1 MARGSLD
8 ARCALALQASLAH
21 DAGGSAPG
29 CPSLVVKTGLS
40 ASFGVGLRP
49 GAGGRGV
56 LPAGRLVL
64 AFLGVLF
71 CLISSA
77 GGEEPLLPVASVLE
91 AAKGD
96 LRVAALPPV
105 EFNLEQ
111 DTFANEPIS
120 DLDPLAATPS
130 REKRKPYGSN
140 APVSMGAFWAPATP
154 VVGQGATLSMNAEFA
169 RVGMPL
175 VIPQEGEPLW
185 LGIAKFGRLEL
196 ATEAVLPD
204 SGERVPSQLWLVETG
219 VTHIRP
225 QDDGG
230 TLGGT
235 FLFGTASDRPYAAGR
250 DLTLMAIAFWQTPA
264 ANGRDDWS
272 FSVFYSPTSQLPYP
286 MPGVAYVWK
295 PDDTL
300 EAKIGLPGGIE
311 YRPDD
316 DWELSLTYTPLVNV
330 AAVARRHLSDT
341 ASLFATY
348 RTDTQIYFLAD
359 RLIDDDRFYVFDQR
373 AALGLER
380 RLAGGFS
387 VESTVSYLFDRTLF
401 QGTSFFSGRRDVID
415 FDPGI
420 ALAVQL
426 LWRR

>member
-1 MARGSLD
+1 MRKVWLPLFA
-8 ARCALALQASLAH
+8 ASL
-21 DAGGSAPG
+21 
-29 CPSLVVKTGLS
+29 
-40 ASFGVGLRP
+40 FG
-49 GAGGRGV
+49 
-56 LPAGRLVL
+56 
-64 AFLGVLF
+64 
-71 CLISSA
+71 ISA
-77 GGEEPLLPVASVLE
+77 GVAAPPELLPPVELPVDSVLE
-91 AAKGD
+91 AASAD
-96 LRVAALPPV
+96 LRVAALPPID
-105 EFNLEQ
+105 FNLEQ

-120 DLDPLAATPS
+120 DLDPQLSTPAQ
-130 REKRKPYGSN
+130 EKKKPYGSS
-140 APVSMGAFWAPATP
+140 APVSLGAFWAPPTP
-154 VVGQGATLSMNAEFA
+154 VVGQQATLSMNAEFA
-169 RVGMPL
+169 RVGAPL
-175 VIPQEGEPLW
+175 MVPREGEPLW

-235 FLFGTASDRPYAAGR
+235 FLFGTASDQPYAAGR
-250 DLTLMAIAFWQTPA
+250 DLTLMAVGFWQKPA

-286 MPGVAYVWK
+286 LPGVAYVWK

-311 YRPDD
+311 YRPND
-316 DWELSLTYTPLVNV
+316 DWELSLTYFPLVNV
-330 AAVARRHLSDT
+330 AAVARRRLSEQ

-359 RLIDDDRFYVFDQR
+359 RLIEEDRFFVFDQR
-373 AALGLER
+373 AAIGVER

-387 VESTVSYLFDRTLF
+387 LESTVSYLFDRTLF
-401 QGTSFFSGRRDVID
+401 QGTSFSSGRRDVVD

>member
-1 MARGSLD
+1 MLGNQRGNGSWRKVWLPLF
-8 ARCALALQASLAH
+8 AASL
-21 DAGGSAPG
+21 
-29 CPSLVVKTGLS
+29 
-40 ASFGVGLRP
+40 
-49 GAGGRGV
+49 
-56 LPAGRLVL
+56 
-64 AFLGVLF
+64 LG
-71 CLISSA
+71 ISA
-77 GGEEPLLPVASVLE
+77 GGAAPPELLPPVELPVDSVLE
-91 AAKGD
+91 AASAD
-96 LRVAALPPV
+96 LRVAALPPID
-105 EFNLEQ
+105 FNLEQ

-120 DLDPLAATPS
+120 DLDPQLSTPA
-130 REKRKPYGSN
+130 REKKKPYGSN
-140 APVSMGAFWAPATP
+140 APVSLGAFWAPPTP
-154 VVGQGATLSMNAEFA
+154 VVGQQATLSMNAEFA
-169 RVGMPL
+169 RVGAPL
-175 VIPQEGEPLW
+175 MVPREGEPLW

-235 FLFGTASDRPYAAGR
+235 FLFGTASDQPYAAGR
-250 DLTLMAIAFWQTPA
+250 DLTLMAVGFWQKPA

-286 MPGVAYVWK
+286 LPGVAYVWK

-311 YRPDD
+311 YRPND
-316 DWELSLTYTPLVNV
+316 DWELSLTYFPLVNV
-330 AAVARRHLSDT
+330 AAVARRRLSEQ
-341 ASLFATY
+341 ASFFATY

-359 RLIDDDRFYVFDQR
+359 RLIEEDRFFVFDQR
-373 AALGLER
+373 AAIGVER

-387 VESTVSYLFDRTLF
+387 LESTVSYLFDRTLF
-401 QGTSFFSGRRDVID
+401 QGTSFSSGRRDVVD

>member
-1 MARGSLD
+1 MRKVWLPLFA
-8 ARCALALQASLAH
+8 ASL
-21 DAGGSAPG
+21 
-29 CPSLVVKTGLS
+29 
-40 ASFGVGLRP
+40 FG
-49 GAGGRGV
+49 
-56 LPAGRLVL
+56 
-64 AFLGVLF
+64 
-71 CLISSA
+71 ISA
-77 GGEEPLLPVASVLE
+77 GVAAPPELLPPVELPVDSVLE
-91 AAKGD
+91 AASAD
-96 LRVAALPPV
+96 LRVAALPPID
-105 EFNLEQ
+105 FNLEQ

-120 DLDPLAATPS
+120 DLDPQLSTPA
-130 REKRKPYGSN
+130 REKKKPYGSN
-140 APVSMGAFWAPATP
+140 APVSLGVFWAPPTP
-154 VVGQGATLSMNAEFA
+154 VVGQQATLSMNAEFA
-169 RVGMPL
+169 RVGAPL
-175 VIPQEGEPLW
+175 MAPQEGEPLW

-196 ATEAVLPD
+196 DTEAVLPD

-235 FLFGTASDRPYAAGR
+235 FLFGTASDQPYAAGR
-250 DLTLMAIAFWQTPA
+250 DLTLMAVGFWQKPA

-286 MPGVAYVWK
+286 LPGVAYVWK

-311 YRPDD
+311 YRPND
-316 DWELSLTYTPLVNV
+316 DWELSLTYFPLVNV
-330 AAVARRHLSDT
+330 AAVARRRLSEQ

-359 RLIDDDRFYVFDQR
+359 RLIEEDRFFVFDQR
-373 AALGLER
+373 AAIGVER
-380 RLAGGFS
+380 QLAGGFS
-387 VESTVSYLFDRTLF
+387 LESTVSYLFDRTLF
-401 QGTSFFSGRRDVID
+401 QGTSFSSGRRDVVD

>member
-1 MARGSLD
+1 MRKVWLPLFA
-8 ARCALALQASLAH
+8 ASL
-21 DAGGSAPG
+21 
-29 CPSLVVKTGLS
+29 
-40 ASFGVGLRP
+40 FG
-49 GAGGRGV
+49 
-56 LPAGRLVL
+56 
-64 AFLGVLF
+64 
-71 CLISSA
+71 ISA
-77 GGEEPLLPVASVLE
+77 GVAAPPELLPPVELPVDSVLE
-91 AAKGD
+91 AASAD
-96 LRVAALPPV
+96 LRVAALPPID
-105 EFNLEQ
+105 FNLEQ

-120 DLDPLAATPS
+120 DLDPQLSTPAQ
-130 REKRKPYGSN
+130 EKKKPYGSS
-140 APVSMGAFWAPATP
+140 APVSLGAFWAPPTP
-154 VVGQGATLSMNAEFA
+154 VVGQQATLSMNAEFA
-169 RVGMPL
+169 RVGAPL
-175 VIPQEGEPLW
+175 MVPREGEPLW

-235 FLFGTASDRPYAAGR
+235 FLFGTASDQPYAAGR
-250 DLTLMAIAFWQTPA
+250 DLTLMAVGFWEKPA

-286 MPGVAYVWK
+286 LPGVAYVWK

-311 YRPDD
+311 YRPND
-316 DWELSLTYTPLVNV
+316 DWELSLTYFPLVNV
-330 AAVARRHLSDT
+330 AAVARRRLSEQ

-359 RLIDDDRFYVFDQR
+359 RLIEEDRFFVFDQR
-373 AALGLER
+373 AAIGVER

-387 VESTVSYLFDRTLF
+387 LESTVSYLFDRTLF
-401 QGTSFFSGRRDVID
+401 QGTSFSSGRRDVVD

>member
-1 MARGSLD
+1 VLGNQRGNGSWRKVWLPLF
-8 ARCALALQASLAH
+8 AASLLGIR
-21 DAGGSAPG
+21 AGGAAP
-29 CPSLVVKTGLS
+29 P
-40 ASFGVGLRP
+40 
-49 GAGGRGV
+49 
-56 LPAGRLVL
+56 
-64 AFLGVLF
+64 
-71 CLISSA
+71 
-77 GGEEPLLPVASVLE
+77 ELLPPVELPVDSVLE
-91 AAKGD
+91 AASAD
-96 LRVAALPPV
+96 LRVAALPPID
-105 EFNLEQ
+105 FNLEQ

-120 DLDPLAATPS
+120 DLDPQLSTPAQ
-130 REKRKPYGSN
+130 EKKKPYGSS
-140 APVSMGAFWAPATP
+140 APVSLGAFWAPPTP
-154 VVGQGATLSMNAEFA
+154 VVGQQATLSMNAEFA
-169 RVGMPL
+169 RVGAPL
-175 VIPQEGEPLW
+175 MVPREGEPLW

-235 FLFGTASDRPYAAGR
+235 FLFGTASDQPYAAGR
-250 DLTLMAIAFWQTPA
+250 DLTLMAVGFWQKPA

-286 MPGVAYVWK
+286 LPGVAYVWK

-311 YRPDD
+311 YRPND
-316 DWELSLTYTPLVNV
+316 DWELSLTYFPLVNV
-330 AAVARRHLSDT
+330 AAVARRRLSEQ

-359 RLIDDDRFYVFDQR
+359 RLIEEDRFFVFDQR
-373 AALGLER
+373 AAIGVER

-387 VESTVSYLFDRTLF
+387 LESTVSYLFDRTLF
-401 QGTSFFSGRRDVID
+401 QGTSFSSGRRDVVD

>member
-1 MARGSLD
+1 MLGNQRGNGSWRKVWLPLF
-8 ARCALALQASLAH
+8 AASLLGIR
-21 DAGGSAPG
+21 AGGAAP
-29 CPSLVVKTGLS
+29 P
-40 ASFGVGLRP
+40 
-49 GAGGRGV
+49 
-56 LPAGRLVL
+56 
-64 AFLGVLF
+64 
-71 CLISSA
+71 
-77 GGEEPLLPVASVLE
+77 ELLPPVELPVDSVLE
-91 AAKGD
+91 AASAD
-96 LRVAALPPV
+96 LRVAALPPID
-105 EFNLEQ
+105 FNLEQ

-120 DLDPLAATPS
+120 DLDPQLSTPA
-130 REKRKPYGSN
+130 REKKKPYGSN
-140 APVSMGAFWAPATP
+140 APVSLGAFWAPPTP
-154 VVGQGATLSMNAEFA
+154 VVGQQATLSMNAEFA
-169 RVGMPL
+169 RVGAPL
-175 VIPQEGEPLW
+175 MVPREGEPLW

-235 FLFGTASDRPYAAGR
+235 FLFGTASDQPYAAGR
-250 DLTLMAIAFWQTPA
+250 DLTLMAVGFWQKPA

-286 MPGVAYVWK
+286 LPGVAYVWK

-311 YRPDD
+311 YRPND
-316 DWELSLTYTPLVNV
+316 DWELSLTYFPLVNV
-330 AAVARRHLSDT
+330 AAVARRRLSEQ

-359 RLIDDDRFYVFDQR
+359 RLIEEDRFFVFDQR
-373 AALGLER
+373 AAIGVER

-387 VESTVSYLFDRTLF
+387 LESTVSYLFDRTLF
-401 QGTSFFSGRRDVID
+401 QGTSFSSGRRDVVD

>member
-1 MARGSLD
+1 MLGNQRGNGSWRKVWLPLF
-8 ARCALALQASLAH
+8 AASLLGIR
-21 DAGGSAPG
+21 AGGAAP
-29 CPSLVVKTGLS
+29 P
-40 ASFGVGLRP
+40 
-49 GAGGRGV
+49 
-56 LPAGRLVL
+56 
-64 AFLGVLF
+64 
-71 CLISSA
+71 
-77 GGEEPLLPVASVLE
+77 ELLPPVELPVDSVLE
-91 AAKGD
+91 AASAD
-96 LRVAALPPV
+96 LRVAALPPID
-105 EFNLEQ
+105 FNLEQ

-120 DLDPLAATPS
+120 DLDPQLSTPAQ
-130 REKRKPYGSN
+130 EKKKPYGSN
-140 APVSMGAFWAPATP
+140 APVSLGAFWAPPTP
-154 VVGQGATLSMNAEFA
+154 VVGQQATLSMNAEFA
-169 RVGMPL
+169 RVGAPL
-175 VIPQEGEPLW
+175 MAPQEGEPLW

-235 FLFGTASDRPYAAGR
+235 FLFGTASDQPYAAGR
-250 DLTLMAIAFWQTPA
+250 DLTLMAVGFWQKPA

-286 MPGVAYVWK
+286 LPGVAYVWK

-311 YRPDD
+311 YRPND
-316 DWELSLTYTPLVNV
+316 DWELSLTYFPLVNV
-330 AAVARRHLSDT
+330 AAVARRRLSEQ

-359 RLIDDDRFYVFDQR
+359 RLIEEDRFFVFDQR
-373 AALGLER
+373 AAIGVER

-387 VESTVSYLFDRTLF
+387 LESTVSYLFDRTLF
-401 QGTSFFSGRRDVID
+401 QGTSFSSGRRDVVD

>member
-1 MARGSLD
+1 MLGNQRGNGSWRKVWLPLF
-8 ARCALALQASLAH
+8 AASLLGIR
-21 DAGGSAPG
+21 AGGAAP
-29 CPSLVVKTGLS
+29 P
-40 ASFGVGLRP
+40 
-49 GAGGRGV
+49 
-56 LPAGRLVL
+56 
-64 AFLGVLF
+64 
-71 CLISSA
+71 
-77 GGEEPLLPVASVLE
+77 ELLPPVELPVDSVLE
-91 AAKGD
+91 AASAD
-96 LRVAALPPV
+96 LRVAALPPID
-105 EFNLEQ
+105 FNLEQ

-120 DLDPLAATPS
+120 DLDPQLSTPA
-130 REKRKPYGSN
+130 REKKKPYGSN
-140 APVSMGAFWAPATP
+140 APVSLGAFWAPPTP
-154 VVGQGATLSMNAEFA
+154 VVGQQATLSMNAEFA
-169 RVGMPL
+169 RVGAPL
-175 VIPQEGEPLW
+175 MAPQEGEPLW

-235 FLFGTASDRPYAAGR
+235 FLFGTASDQPYAAGR
-250 DLTLMAIAFWQTPA
+250 DLTLMAVGFWQKPA

-286 MPGVAYVWK
+286 LPGVAYVWK

-311 YRPDD
+311 YRPND
-316 DWELSLTYTPLVNV
+316 DWELSLTYFPLVNV
-330 AAVARRHLSDT
+330 AAVARRRLSEQ
-341 ASLFATY
+341 ASFFATY

-359 RLIDDDRFYVFDQR
+359 RLIEEDRFFVFDQR
-373 AALGLER
+373 AAIGVER

-387 VESTVSYLFDRTLF
+387 LESTVSYLFDRTLF
-401 QGTSFFSGRRDVID
+401 QGTSFSSGRRDVVD

>member
-1 MARGSLD
+1 MLGNQRGNGSWRKVWLPLF
-8 ARCALALQASLAH
+8 AASLLGIR
-21 DAGGSAPG
+21 AGGAAP
-29 CPSLVVKTGLS
+29 PELLQPV
-40 ASFGVGLRP
+40 
-49 GAGGRGV
+49 
-56 LPAGRLVL
+56 
-64 AFLGVLF
+64 
-71 CLISSA
+71 
-77 GGEEPLLPVASVLE
+77 ELPVDSVLE
-91 AAKGD
+91 AASAD
-96 LRVAALPPV
+96 LRVAALPPID
-105 EFNLEQ
+105 FNLEQ

-120 DLDPLAATPS
+120 DLDPQLSTPA
-130 REKRKPYGSN
+130 REKKKPYGSN
-140 APVSMGAFWAPATP
+140 APVSLGAFWAPPTP
-154 VVGQGATLSMNAEFA
+154 VVGQQATLSMNAEFV
-169 RVGMPL
+169 RVGAPL
-175 VIPQEGEPLW
+175 MAPQEGEPLW

-204 SGERVPSQLWLVETG
+204 SGERVHSQLWLVETG

-235 FLFGTASDRPYAAGR
+235 FLFGTASDQPYAAGR
-250 DLTLMAIAFWQTPA
+250 DLTLMAVGFWQKPA

-286 MPGVAYVWK
+286 LPGVAYVWK

-311 YRPDD
+311 YRPND
-316 DWELSLTYTPLVNV
+316 DWELSLTYFPLVNV
-330 AAVARRHLSDT
+330 AAVARRRLSEQ
-341 ASLFATY
+341 ASFFATY

-359 RLIDDDRFYVFDQR
+359 RLIEEDRFFVFDQR
-373 AALGLER
+373 AAIGVER

-387 VESTVSYLFDRTLF
+387 LESTVSYLFDRTLF
-401 QGTSFFSGRRDVID
+401 QGTSFSSGRRDVVD

>member
-1 MARGSLD
+1 MLGNQRGNGSWRKVWLPLF
-8 ARCALALQASLAH
+8 AASLLGIR
-21 DAGGSAPG
+21 AGGAAP
-29 CPSLVVKTGLS
+29 P
-40 ASFGVGLRP
+40 
-49 GAGGRGV
+49 
-56 LPAGRLVL
+56 
-64 AFLGVLF
+64 
-71 CLISSA
+71 
-77 GGEEPLLPVASVLE
+77 ELLPPVELPVDSVLE
-91 AAKGD
+91 AASAD
-96 LRVAALPPV
+96 LRVAALPPID
-105 EFNLEQ
+105 FNLEQ

-120 DLDPLAATPS
+120 DLDPQLSTPA
-130 REKRKPYGSN
+130 REKKKPYGSN
-140 APVSMGAFWAPATP
+140 APVSLGAFWAPPTP
-154 VVGQGATLSMNAEFA
+154 VVGQQATLSMNAEFA
-169 RVGMPL
+169 RVGAPL
-175 VIPQEGEPLW
+175 MVPREGEPLW

-235 FLFGTASDRPYAAGR
+235 FLFGTASDQPYAAGR
-250 DLTLMAIAFWQTPA
+250 DLTLMAVGFWQKPA

-286 MPGVAYVWK
+286 LPGVAYVWK

-311 YRPDD
+311 YRPND
-316 DWELSLTYTPLVNV
+316 DWELSLTYFPLVNV
-330 AAVARRHLSDT
+330 AAVARRRLSEQ
-341 ASLFATY
+341 ASFFATY

-359 RLIDDDRFYVFDQR
+359 RLIEEDRFFVFDQR
-373 AALGLER
+373 AAIGVER

-387 VESTVSYLFDRTLF
+387 LESTVSYLFDRTLF
-401 QGTSFFSGRRDVID
+401 QGTSFSSGRRDVVD

>member
-1 MARGSLD
+1 MLGNQRGNGSWRKVWLPLF
-8 ARCALALQASLAH
+8 AASLLGIR
-21 DAGGSAPG
+21 AGGAAP
-29 CPSLVVKTGLS
+29 P
-40 ASFGVGLRP
+40 
-49 GAGGRGV
+49 
-56 LPAGRLVL
+56 
-64 AFLGVLF
+64 
-71 CLISSA
+71 
-77 GGEEPLLPVASVLE
+77 ELLPPVELPVDSVLE
-91 AAKGD
+91 AASAD
-96 LRVAALPPV
+96 LRVAALPPID
-105 EFNLEQ
+105 FNLEQ

-120 DLDPLAATPS
+120 DLDPQLSTPAQ
-130 REKRKPYGSN
+130 EKKKPYGSS
-140 APVSMGAFWAPATP
+140 APVSLGAFWAPPTP
-154 VVGQGATLSMNAEFA
+154 VVGQQATLSMNAEFA
-169 RVGMPL
+169 RVGAPL
-175 VIPQEGEPLW
+175 MAPQEGEPLW

-235 FLFGTASDRPYAAGR
+235 FLFGTASDQPYAAGR
-250 DLTLMAIAFWQTPA
+250 DLTLMAVGFWQKPA

-286 MPGVAYVWK
+286 LPGVAYVWK

-311 YRPDD
+311 YRPND
-316 DWELSLTYTPLVNV
+316 DWELSLTYFPLVNV
-330 AAVARRHLSDT
+330 AAVARRRLSEQ
-341 ASLFATY
+341 ASFFATY

-359 RLIDDDRFYVFDQR
+359 RLIEEDRFFVFDQR
-373 AALGLER
+373 AAIGVER

-387 VESTVSYLFDRTLF
+387 LESTVSYLFDRTLF
-401 QGTSFFSGRRDVID
+401 QGTSFSSGRRDVVD

>member
-1 MARGSLD
+1 MLGNQRGNGSWRKVWLPLF
-8 ARCALALQASLAH
+8 AASL
-21 DAGGSAPG
+21 
-29 CPSLVVKTGLS
+29 
-40 ASFGVGLRP
+40 
-49 GAGGRGV
+49 
-56 LPAGRLVL
+56 
-64 AFLGVLF
+64 LG
-71 CLISSA
+71 ISA
-77 GGEEPLLPVASVLE
+77 GGAAPPELLPPVELPVDSVLE
-91 AAKGD
+91 AASAD
-96 LRVAALPPV
+96 LRVAALPPID
-105 EFNLEQ
+105 FNLEQ

-120 DLDPLAATPS
+120 DLDPQLSTPAQ
-130 REKRKPYGSN
+130 EKKKPYGSS
-140 APVSMGAFWAPATP
+140 APVSLGAFWAPPTP
-154 VVGQGATLSMNAEFA
+154 VVGQQATLSMNAEFA
-169 RVGMPL
+169 RVGAPL
-175 VIPQEGEPLW
+175 MVPREGEPLW

-235 FLFGTASDRPYAAGR
+235 FLFGTASDQPYAAGR
-250 DLTLMAIAFWQTPA
+250 DLTLMAVGFWQKPA

-286 MPGVAYVWK
+286 LPGVAYVWK

-311 YRPDD
+311 YRPND
-316 DWELSLTYTPLVNV
+316 DWELSLTYFPLVNV
-330 AAVARRHLSDT
+330 AAVARRRLSEQ
-341 ASLFATY
+341 ASFFATY

-359 RLIDDDRFYVFDQR
+359 RLIEEDRFFVFDQR
-373 AALGLER
+373 AAIGVER

-387 VESTVSYLFDRTLF
+387 LESTVSYLFDRTLF
-401 QGTSFFSGRRDVID
+401 QGTSFSSGRRDVVD

>member
-1 MARGSLD
+1 VLGNQRGNGSLRKVWLPLF
-8 ARCALALQASLAH
+8 AASL
-21 DAGGSAPG
+21 
-29 CPSLVVKTGLS
+29 
-40 ASFGVGLRP
+40 FE
-49 GAGGRGV
+49 
-56 LPAGRLVL
+56 
-64 AFLGVLF
+64 
-71 CLISSA
+71 ISA
-77 GGEEPLLPVASVLE
+77 GVAAPPELLPPVELPVDSVLE
-91 AAKGD
+91 AASAD
-96 LRVAALPPV
+96 LRVAALPPID
-105 EFNLEQ
+105 FNLEQ

-120 DLDPLAATPS
+120 DLDPQLSTPA
-130 REKRKPYGSN
+130 REKKKPYGSN
-140 APVSMGAFWAPATP
+140 APVSLGAFWAPPTP
-154 VVGQGATLSMNAEFA
+154 VVGQQATLSMNAEFA
-169 RVGMPL
+169 RVGAPL
-175 VIPQEGEPLW
+175 MVPREGEPLW

-235 FLFGTASDRPYAAGR
+235 FLFGTASDQPYAAGR
-250 DLTLMAIAFWQTPA
+250 DLTLMAVGFWQKPA

-286 MPGVAYVWK
+286 LPGVAYVWK

-311 YRPDD
+311 YRPND
-316 DWELSLTYTPLVNV
+316 DWELSLTYFPLVNV
-330 AAVARRHLSDT
+330 AAVARRRLSEQ

-359 RLIDDDRFYVFDQR
+359 RLIEEDRFFVFDQR
-373 AALGLER
+373 AAIGVER

-387 VESTVSYLFDRTLF
+387 LESTVSYLFDRTLF
-401 QGTSFFSGRRDVID
+401 QGTSFSSGRRDVVD

>member
-1 MARGSLD
+1 MRKVWLPLFA
-8 ARCALALQASLAH
+8 ASL
-21 DAGGSAPG
+21 
-29 CPSLVVKTGLS
+29 
-40 ASFGVGLRP
+40 FG
-49 GAGGRGV
+49 
-56 LPAGRLVL
+56 
-64 AFLGVLF
+64 
-71 CLISSA
+71 ISA
-77 GGEEPLLPVASVLE
+77 GVAAPPELLPPVELPVDSVLE
-91 AAKGD
+91 AASAD
-96 LRVAALPPV
+96 LRVAALPPID
-105 EFNLEQ
+105 FNLEQ

-120 DLDPLAATPS
+120 DLDPQLSTPAQ
-130 REKRKPYGSN
+130 EKKKPYGSS
-140 APVSMGAFWAPATP
+140 APVSLGAFWAPPTP
-154 VVGQGATLSMNAEFA
+154 VVGQQATLSMNAEFA
-169 RVGMPL
+169 RVGAPL
-175 VIPQEGEPLW
+175 MVPREGEPLW

-235 FLFGTASDRPYAAGR
+235 FLFGTASDQPYAAGR
-250 DLTLMAIAFWQTPA
+250 DLTLMAVGFWQKPA

-286 MPGVAYVWK
+286 LPGVAYVWK

-311 YRPDD
+311 YRPND
-316 DWELSLTYTPLVNV
+316 DWELSLTYFPLVNV
-330 AAVARRHLSDT
+330 AAVARRRLSEQ
-341 ASLFATY
+341 ASFFATY

-359 RLIDDDRFYVFDQR
+359 RLIEEDRFFVFDQR
-373 AALGLER
+373 AAIGVER

-387 VESTVSYLFDRTLF
+387 LESTVSYLFDRTLF
-401 QGTSFFSGRRDVID
+401 QGTSFSSGRRDVVD

>member
-1 MARGSLD
+1 MLGNQRGNGSWRKVWLPLF
-8 ARCALALQASLAH
+8 AASLLGIR
-21 DAGGSAPG
+21 AGGAAP
-29 CPSLVVKTGLS
+29 P
-40 ASFGVGLRP
+40 
-49 GAGGRGV
+49 
-56 LPAGRLVL
+56 
-64 AFLGVLF
+64 
-71 CLISSA
+71 
-77 GGEEPLLPVASVLE
+77 ELLPPVELPVDSVLE
-91 AAKGD
+91 AASAD
-96 LRVAALPPV
+96 LRVAALPPID
-105 EFNLEQ
+105 FNLEQ

-120 DLDPLAATPS
+120 DLDPQLSTPAQ
-130 REKRKPYGSN
+130 EKKKPYGSS
-140 APVSMGAFWAPATP
+140 APVSLGAFWAQPTP
-154 VVGQGATLSMNAEFA
+154 VVGQQATLSMNAEFA
-169 RVGMPL
+169 RVGAPL
-175 VIPQEGEPLW
+175 MVPREGEPLW

-235 FLFGTASDRPYAAGR
+235 FLFGTASDQPYAAGR
-250 DLTLMAIAFWQTPA
+250 DLTLMAVGFWQKPA

-286 MPGVAYVWK
+286 LPGVAYVWK

-311 YRPDD
+311 YRPND
-316 DWELSLTYTPLVNV
+316 DWELSLTYFPLVNV
-330 AAVARRHLSDT
+330 AAVARRRLSEQ
-341 ASLFATY
+341 ASFFATY

-359 RLIDDDRFYVFDQR
+359 RLIEEDRFFVFDQR
-373 AALGLER
+373 AAIGVER

-387 VESTVSYLFDRTLF
+387 LESTVSYLFDRTLF
-401 QGTSFFSGRRDVID
+401 QGTSFSSGRRDVVD

>member
-1 MARGSLD
+1 MLGNQRGNGSWRKVWLPLF
-8 ARCALALQASLAH
+8 AASLLGIR
-21 DAGGSAPG
+21 AGGAAP
-29 CPSLVVKTGLS
+29 P
-40 ASFGVGLRP
+40 
-49 GAGGRGV
+49 
-56 LPAGRLVL
+56 
-64 AFLGVLF
+64 
-71 CLISSA
+71 
-77 GGEEPLLPVASVLE
+77 ELLPPVELPVDSVLE
-91 AAKGD
+91 AASAD
-96 LRVAALPPV
+96 LRVAALPPID
-105 EFNLEQ
+105 FNLEQ

-120 DLDPLAATPS
+120 DLDPQLSTPAQ
-130 REKRKPYGSN
+130 EKKKPYGSS
-140 APVSMGAFWAPATP
+140 APVSLGAFWAPPTP
-154 VVGQGATLSMNAEFA
+154 VVGQQATLSMNAEFA
-169 RVGMPL
+169 RVGAPL
-175 VIPQEGEPLW
+175 MAPQEGEPLW

-235 FLFGTASDRPYAAGR
+235 FLFGTASDQPYAAGR
-250 DLTLMAIAFWQTPA
+250 DLTLMAVGFWQKPA

-286 MPGVAYVWK
+286 LPGVAYVWK

-311 YRPDD
+311 YRPND
-316 DWELSLTYTPLVNV
+316 DWELSLTYFPLVNV
-330 AAVARRHLSDT
+330 AAVARRRLSEQ

-359 RLIDDDRFYVFDQR
+359 RLIEEDRFFVFDQR
-373 AALGLER
+373 AAIGVER

-387 VESTVSYLFDRTLF
+387 LESTVSYLFDRTLF
-401 QGTSFFSGRRDVID
+401 QGTSFSSGRRDVVD

>member
-1 MARGSLD
+1 MLGNQRGNGSWRKVWLPLF
-8 ARCALALQASLAH
+8 AASLLGIR
-21 DAGGSAPG
+21 AGGAAP
-29 CPSLVVKTGLS
+29 P
-40 ASFGVGLRP
+40 
-49 GAGGRGV
+49 
-56 LPAGRLVL
+56 
-64 AFLGVLF
+64 
-71 CLISSA
+71 
-77 GGEEPLLPVASVLE
+77 ELLPPVELPVDSVLE
-91 AAKGD
+91 AASAD
-96 LRVAALPPV
+96 LRVAALPPID
-105 EFNLEQ
+105 FNLEQ

-120 DLDPLAATPS
+120 DLDPQLSTPA
-130 REKRKPYGSN
+130 REKKKPYGSN
-140 APVSMGAFWAPATP
+140 APVSLGAFWAPPTP
-154 VVGQGATLSMNAEFA
+154 VVGQQATLSMNAEFA
-169 RVGMPL
+169 RVGAPL
-175 VIPQEGEPLW
+175 MAPQEGEPLW

-235 FLFGTASDRPYAAGR
+235 FLFGTASDQPYAAGR
-250 DLTLMAIAFWQTPA
+250 DLTLMAVGFWQKPA

-286 MPGVAYVWK
+286 LPGVAYVWK

-311 YRPDD
+311 YRPND
-316 DWELSLTYTPLVNV
+316 DWELSLTYFPLVNV
-330 AAVARRHLSDT
+330 AAVARRRLSEQ

-359 RLIDDDRFYVFDQR
+359 RLIEEDRFFVFDQR
-373 AALGLER
+373 AAIGVER

-387 VESTVSYLFDRTLF
+387 LESTVSYLFDRTLF
-401 QGTSFFSGRRDVID
+401 QGTSFSSGRRDVVD

>member
-1 MARGSLD
+1 MLGNQRGNGSWRKVWLPLF
-8 ARCALALQASLAH
+8 AASLLGIR
-21 DAGGSAPG
+21 AGGAAP
-29 CPSLVVKTGLS
+29 P
-40 ASFGVGLRP
+40 
-49 GAGGRGV
+49 
-56 LPAGRLVL
+56 
-64 AFLGVLF
+64 
-71 CLISSA
+71 
-77 GGEEPLLPVASVLE
+77 ELLPPVELPVDSVLE
-91 AAKGD
+91 AASAD
-96 LRVAALPPV
+96 LRVAALPPID
-105 EFNLEQ
+105 FNLEQ

-120 DLDPLAATPS
+120 DLDPQLSTPAQ
-130 REKRKPYGSN
+130 EKKKPYGSS
-140 APVSMGAFWAPATP
+140 APVSLGAFWAPPTP
-154 VVGQGATLSMNAEFA
+154 VVGQQATLSMNAEFA
-169 RVGMPL
+169 RVGAPL
-175 VIPQEGEPLW
+175 MVPREGEPLW

-235 FLFGTASDRPYAAGR
+235 FLFGTASDQPYAAGR
-250 DLTLMAIAFWQTPA
+250 DLTLMAVGFWQKPA

-286 MPGVAYVWK
+286 LPGVAYVWK

-311 YRPDD
+311 YRPND
-316 DWELSLTYTPLVNV
+316 DWELSLTYFPLVNV
-330 AAVARRHLSDT
+330 AAVARRRLSEQ

-359 RLIDDDRFYVFDQR
+359 RLIEEDRFFVFDQR
-373 AALGLER
+373 AAIGVER

-387 VESTVSYLFDRTLF
+387 LESTVSYLFDRTLF
-401 QGTSFFSGRRDVID
+401 QGTSFSSGRRDVVD

>member
-1 MARGSLD
+1 MLGNQRGNGSWRKVWLPLF
-8 ARCALALQASLAH
+8 AASL
-21 DAGGSAPG
+21 
-29 CPSLVVKTGLS
+29 
-40 ASFGVGLRP
+40 FE
-49 GAGGRGV
+49 
-56 LPAGRLVL
+56 
-64 AFLGVLF
+64 
-71 CLISSA
+71 ISA
-77 GGEEPLLPVASVLE
+77 GVAAPPVLLPPVELPVDSVLE
-91 AAKGD
+91 AASAD
-96 LRVAALPPV
+96 LRVAALPPID
-105 EFNLEQ
+105 FNLEQ

-120 DLDPLAATPS
+120 DLDPQLSTPAQ
-130 REKRKPYGSN
+130 EKKKPYGSS
-140 APVSMGAFWAPATP
+140 APVSLGAFWAPPTP
-154 VVGQGATLSMNAEFA
+154 VVGQQATLSMNAEFA
-169 RVGMPL
+169 RVGAPL
-175 VIPQEGEPLW
+175 MVPREGEPLW

-235 FLFGTASDRPYAAGR
+235 FLFGTASDQPYAAGR
-250 DLTLMAIAFWQTPA
+250 DLTLMAVGFWQKPA

-286 MPGVAYVWK
+286 LPGVAYVWK

-311 YRPDD
+311 YRPND
-316 DWELSLTYTPLVNV
+316 DWELSLTYFPLVNV
-330 AAVARRHLSDT
+330 AAVARRRLSEQ

-359 RLIDDDRFYVFDQR
+359 RLIEEDRFFVFDQR
-373 AALGLER
+373 AAIGVER

-387 VESTVSYLFDRTLF
+387 LESTVSYLFDRTLF
-401 QGTSFFSGRRDVID
+401 QGTSFSSGRRDVVD

>member
-1 MARGSLD
+1 MRKVWLLLFA
-8 ARCALALQASLAH
+8 ASL
-21 DAGGSAPG
+21 
-29 CPSLVVKTGLS
+29 
-40 ASFGVGLRP
+40 FG
-49 GAGGRGV
+49 
-56 LPAGRLVL
+56 
-64 AFLGVLF
+64 
-71 CLISSA
+71 ISA
-77 GGEEPLLPVASVLE
+77 GVAAPPELLPPVELPVDSVLE
-91 AAKGD
+91 AASAD
-96 LRVAALPPV
+96 LRVAALPPLD
-105 EFNLEQ
+105 FNLEQ

-120 DLDPLAATPS
+120 DLDPQLSTPA
-130 REKRKPYGSN
+130 REKKKPYGSN
-140 APVSMGAFWAPATP
+140 APVSLGAFWAPPTP
-154 VVGQGATLSMNAEFA
+154 VVGQQATLSMNAEFA
-169 RVGMPL
+169 RVGAPL
-175 VIPQEGEPLW
+175 MVPQEGEPLW

-235 FLFGTASDRPYAAGR
+235 FLFGTASDQPYAAGR
-250 DLTLMAIAFWQTPA
+250 DLTLMAVGFWQKPA

-286 MPGVAYVWK
+286 LPGVAYVWK

-311 YRPDD
+311 YRPND
-316 DWELSLTYTPLVNV
+316 DWELSLTYFPLVNV
-330 AAVARRHLSDT
+330 AAVARRRLSEQ

-359 RLIDDDRFYVFDQR
+359 RLIEEDRFFVFDQR
-373 AALGLER
+373 AAIGVER
-380 RLAGGFS
+380 QLAGGFS
-387 VESTVSYLFDRTLF
+387 LESTVSYLFDRTLF
-401 QGTSFFSGRRDVID
+401 QGTSFSSGRRDVVD

>member
-1 MARGSLD
+1 MLGNQRGNGSWRKVWLPLF
-8 ARCALALQASLAH
+8 AASL
-21 DAGGSAPG
+21 
-29 CPSLVVKTGLS
+29 
-40 ASFGVGLRP
+40 
-49 GAGGRGV
+49 
-56 LPAGRLVL
+56 
-64 AFLGVLF
+64 LG
-71 CLISSA
+71 ISA
-77 GGEEPLLPVASVLE
+77 GGAAPPELLPPVELPVDSVLE
-91 AAKGD
+91 AASAD
-96 LRVAALPPV
+96 LRVATLPPID
-105 EFNLEQ
+105 FNLEQ

-120 DLDPLAATPS
+120 DLDPQLSTPAQ
-130 REKRKPYGSN
+130 EKKKPYGSS
-140 APVSMGAFWAPATP
+140 APVSLGAFWAPPTP
-154 VVGQGATLSMNAEFA
+154 VVGQQATLSMNAEFA
-169 RVGMPL
+169 RVGAPL
-175 VIPQEGEPLW
+175 MVPREGEPLW

-235 FLFGTASDRPYAAGR
+235 FLFGTASDQPYAAGR
-250 DLTLMAIAFWQTPA
+250 DLTLMAVGFWQKPA

-286 MPGVAYVWK
+286 LPGVAYVWK

-311 YRPDD
+311 YRPND
-316 DWELSLTYTPLVNV
+316 DWELSLTYFPLVNV
-330 AAVARRHLSDT
+330 AAVARRRLSEQ
-341 ASLFATY
+341 ASFFATS

-359 RLIDDDRFYVFDQR
+359 RLIEEDRFFVFDQR
-373 AALGLER
+373 AAIGVER

-387 VESTVSYLFDRTLF
+387 LESTVSYLFDRTLF
-401 QGTSFFSGRRDVID
+401 QGTSFSSGRRDVVD

>member
-1 MARGSLD
+1 MRRVWLPLFA
-8 ARCALALQASLAH
+8 AS
-21 DAGGSAPG
+21 
-29 CPSLVVKTGLS
+29 
-40 ASFGVGLRP
+40 
-49 GAGGRGV
+49 V
-56 LPAGRLVL
+56 LG
-64 AFLGVLF
+64 
-71 CLISSA
+71 ISA
-77 GGEEPLLPVASVLE
+77 GVAAPPELLPPVELPVDSVLE
-91 AAKGD
+91 AVSAD
-96 LRVAALPPV
+96 LRVAALPPID
-105 EFNLEQ
+105 FNLEQ

-120 DLDPLAATPS
+120 DLDPQLSTPA
-130 REKRKPYGSN
+130 REKKKPYGSN
-140 APVSMGAFWAPATP
+140 APVSLGAFWAPPTP
-154 VVGQGATLSMNAEFA
+154 VVGQQATLSMNAEFA
-169 RVGMPL
+169 RVGAPL
-175 VIPQEGEPLW
+175 MVPQEGEPLW

-235 FLFGTASDRPYAAGR
+235 FLFGTASDQPYAAGR
-250 DLTLMAIAFWQTPA
+250 DLTLMAVGFWQKPA

-272 FSVFYSPTSQLPYP
+272 FSIFYSPTSQLPYP
-286 MPGVAYVWK
+286 LPGVAYVWK

-311 YRPDD
+311 YRPND
-316 DWELSLTYTPLVNV
+316 DWELSLTYFPLVNV
-330 AAVARRHLSDT
+330 AAVARRRLSEQ

-359 RLIDDDRFYVFDQR
+359 RLIEEDRFFVFDQR
-373 AALGLER
+373 AAIGVER
-380 RLAGGFS
+380 QLAGGFS
-387 VESTVSYLFDRTLF
+387 LESTVSYLFDRTLF
-401 QGTSFFSGRRDVID
+401 QGTSFSSGRRDVVD

>member
-1 MARGSLD
+1 MLGNQRGNGSLRKVWLPLF
-8 ARCALALQASLAH
+8 AASL
-21 DAGGSAPG
+21 
-29 CPSLVVKTGLS
+29 
-40 ASFGVGLRP
+40 FE
-49 GAGGRGV
+49 
-56 LPAGRLVL
+56 
-64 AFLGVLF
+64 
-71 CLISSA
+71 ISA
-77 GGEEPLLPVASVLE
+77 GVAAPPELLPPVELPVDSVLE
-91 AAKGD
+91 AASAD
-96 LRVAALPPV
+96 LRVAALPPID
-105 EFNLEQ
+105 FNLEQ

-120 DLDPLAATPS
+120 DLDPQLSTPA
-130 REKRKPYGSN
+130 REKKKPYGSN
-140 APVSMGAFWAPATP
+140 APVSLGAFWAPPTP
-154 VVGQGATLSMNAEFA
+154 VVGQQATLSMNAEFA
-169 RVGMPL
+169 RVGAPL
-175 VIPQEGEPLW
+175 MAPQEGEPLW

-235 FLFGTASDRPYAAGR
+235 FLFGTASDQPYAAGR
-250 DLTLMAIAFWQTPA
+250 DLTLMAVGFWQKPA

-286 MPGVAYVWK
+286 LPGVAYVWK

-311 YRPDD
+311 YRPND
-316 DWELSLTYTPLVNV
+316 DWELSLTYFPLVNV
-330 AAVARRHLSDT
+330 AAVARRRLSEQ

-359 RLIDDDRFYVFDQR
+359 RLIEEDRFFVFDQR
-373 AALGLER
+373 AAIGVER

-387 VESTVSYLFDRTLF
+387 LESTVSYLFDRTLF
-401 QGTSFFSGRRDVID
+401 QGTSFSSGRRDVVD

>member
-1 MARGSLD
+1 MLGNQRGNGSWRKVWLPLF
-8 ARCALALQASLAH
+8 AASL
-21 DAGGSAPG
+21 
-29 CPSLVVKTGLS
+29 
-40 ASFGVGLRP
+40 
-49 GAGGRGV
+49 
-56 LPAGRLVL
+56 
-64 AFLGVLF
+64 LG
-71 CLISSA
+71 ISA
-77 GGEEPLLPVASVLE
+77 GGAAPPELLPPVELPVDSVLE
-91 AAKGD
+91 AASAD
-96 LRVAALPPV
+96 LRVAALPPID
-105 EFNLEQ
+105 FNLEQ

-120 DLDPLAATPS
+120 DLDPQLSTPAQ
-130 REKRKPYGSN
+130 EKKKPYGSS
-140 APVSMGAFWAPATP
+140 APVSLGAFWAPPTP
-154 VVGQGATLSMNAEFA
+154 VVGQQATLSMNAEFA
-169 RVGMPL
+169 RVGAPL
-175 VIPQEGEPLW
+175 MVPQEGEPLW

-204 SGERVPSQLWLVETG
+204 SGEQVPSQLWLVETG

-230 TLGGT
+230 TIGGT
-235 FLFGTASDRPYAAGR
+235 FLFGTASDQPYAAGR
-250 DLTLMAIAFWQTPA
+250 DLTLMAVGFWQKPA

-272 FSVFYSPTSQLPYP
+272 FSLFYSPTSQLPYP
-286 MPGVAYVWK
+286 LPGVAYVWK

-316 DWELSLTYTPLVNV
+316 DWELSLTYFPLVNV
-330 AAVARRHLSDT
+330 AAVARRRLT
-341 ASLFATY
+341 EQASLFATY

-373 AALGLER
+373 AAIGFER
-380 RLAGGFS
+380 QLAGGFS
-387 VESTVSYLFDRTLF
+387 LESTISYLFDRTLF
-401 QGTSFFSGRRDVID
+401 QGTSFSSGRRDVVD

>member
-1 MARGSLD
+1 MLGNQRGNGSLRKVWLPLF
-8 ARCALALQASLAH
+8 AASL
-21 DAGGSAPG
+21 
-29 CPSLVVKTGLS
+29 
-40 ASFGVGLRP
+40 FE
-49 GAGGRGV
+49 
-56 LPAGRLVL
+56 
-64 AFLGVLF
+64 
-71 CLISSA
+71 ISA
-77 GGEEPLLPVASVLE
+77 GVAAPPELLPPVELPVDSVLE
-91 AAKGD
+91 AASAD
-96 LRVAALPPV
+96 LRVAALPPID
-105 EFNLEQ
+105 FNLEQ

-120 DLDPLAATPS
+120 DLDPQLSTPAQ
-130 REKRKPYGSN
+130 EKKKPYGSS
-140 APVSMGAFWAPATP
+140 APVSLGAFWAPPTP
-154 VVGQGATLSMNAEFA
+154 VVGQQATLSMNAEFA
-169 RVGMPL
+169 RVGAPL
-175 VIPQEGEPLW
+175 MAPQEGEPLW

-235 FLFGTASDRPYAAGR
+235 FLFGTASDQPYAAGR
-250 DLTLMAIAFWQTPA
+250 DLTLMAVGFWQKPA

-286 MPGVAYVWK
+286 LPGVAYVWK

-311 YRPDD
+311 YRPND
-316 DWELSLTYTPLVNV
+316 DWELSLTYFPLVNV
-330 AAVARRHLSDT
+330 AAVARRRLSEQ

-359 RLIDDDRFYVFDQR
+359 RLIEEDRFFVFDQR
-373 AALGLER
+373 AAIGVER
-380 RLAGGFS
+380 QLAGGFS
-387 VESTVSYLFDRTLF
+387 LESTVSYLFDRTLF
-401 QGTSFFSGRRDVID
+401 QGTSFSSGRRDVVD

>member
-1 MARGSLD
+1 MATGEIVLGNQRGNGSWRKVWLPLF
-8 ARCALALQASLAH
+8 AASL
-21 DAGGSAPG
+21 
-29 CPSLVVKTGLS
+29 
-40 ASFGVGLRP
+40 FE
-49 GAGGRGV
+49 
-56 LPAGRLVL
+56 
-64 AFLGVLF
+64 
-71 CLISSA
+71 ISA
-77 GGEEPLLPVASVLE
+77 GVAAPPELLPPVELPVDSVLE
-91 AAKGD
+91 AASAD
-96 LRVAALPPV
+96 LRVAALPPID
-105 EFNLEQ
+105 FNLEQ

-120 DLDPLAATPS
+120 DLDPQLSTPAQ
-130 REKRKPYGSN
+130 EKKKPYGSS
-140 APVSMGAFWAPATP
+140 APVSLGAFWAPPTP
-154 VVGQGATLSMNAEFA
+154 VVGQQATLSMNAEFA
-169 RVGMPL
+169 RVGAPL
-175 VIPQEGEPLW
+175 MVPREGEPLW

-235 FLFGTASDRPYAAGR
+235 FLFGTASDQPYAAGR
-250 DLTLMAIAFWQTPA
+250 DLTLMAVGFWQKPA

-286 MPGVAYVWK
+286 LPGVAYVWK

-311 YRPDD
+311 YRPND
-316 DWELSLTYTPLVNV
+316 DWELSLTYFPLVNV
-330 AAVARRHLSDT
+330 AAVARRRLSEQ
-341 ASLFATY
+341 ASFFATY

-359 RLIDDDRFYVFDQR
+359 RLIEEDRFFVFDQR
-373 AALGLER
+373 AAIGVER
-380 RLAGGFS
+380 RLAGWFS
-387 VESTVSYLFDRTLF
+387 LESTVSYLFYRTLF
-401 QGTSFFSGRRDVID
+401 QGTSFSSGRRDVVD

>member
-1 MARGSLD
+1 MLGNQRGNGSLRKVWLPLF
-8 ARCALALQASLAH
+8 AASL
-21 DAGGSAPG
+21 
-29 CPSLVVKTGLS
+29 
-40 ASFGVGLRP
+40 FG
-49 GAGGRGV
+49 
-56 LPAGRLVL
+56 
-64 AFLGVLF
+64 
-71 CLISSA
+71 ISA
-77 GGEEPLLPVASVLE
+77 GVAAPPELLPPVELPVDSVLE
-91 AAKGD
+91 AASAD
-96 LRVAALPPV
+96 LQVAALPPID
-105 EFNLEQ
+105 FNLEQ

-120 DLDPLAATPS
+120 DLDPQLSTPA
-130 REKRKPYGSN
+130 REKKKPYGSN
-140 APVSMGAFWAPATP
+140 APVSLGVFWAPPTP
-154 VVGQGATLSMNAEFA
+154 VVGQQATLSMNAEFA
-169 RVGMPL
+169 RVGAPL
-175 VIPQEGEPLW
+175 MAPQEGEPLW

-196 ATEAVLPD
+196 DTEAVLPD

-235 FLFGTASDRPYAAGR
+235 FLFGTASDQPYAAGR
-250 DLTLMAIAFWQTPA
+250 DLTLMAVGFWQKPA

-286 MPGVAYVWK
+286 LPGVAYVWK

-311 YRPDD
+311 YRPND
-316 DWELSLTYTPLVNV
+316 DWELSLTYFPLVNV
-330 AAVARRHLSDT
+330 AAVARRRLSEQ

-359 RLIDDDRFYVFDQR
+359 RLIEEDRFFVFDQR
-373 AALGLER
+373 AAIGVER
-380 RLAGGFS
+380 QLAGGFS
-387 VESTVSYLFDRTLF
+387 LESTVSYLFDRTLF
-401 QGTSFFSGRRDVID
+401 QGTSFSSGRRDVVD

>member
-1 MARGSLD
+1 MLGNQRGNGSWRKVWLPLF
-8 ARCALALQASLAH
+8 AASL
-21 DAGGSAPG
+21 
-29 CPSLVVKTGLS
+29 
-40 ASFGVGLRP
+40 FE
-49 GAGGRGV
+49 
-56 LPAGRLVL
+56 
-64 AFLGVLF
+64 
-71 CLISSA
+71 ISA
-77 GGEEPLLPVASVLE
+77 GVAAPPELLPPVELPVDSVLE
-91 AAKGD
+91 AASAD
-96 LRVAALPPV
+96 LRVAALPPID
-105 EFNLEQ
+105 FNLEQ

-120 DLDPLAATPS
+120 DLDPQLSTPAQ
-130 REKRKPYGSN
+130 EKKKPYGSS
-140 APVSMGAFWAPATP
+140 APVSLGAFWAPPTP
-154 VVGQGATLSMNAEFA
+154 VVGQQATLSMNAEFA
-169 RVGMPL
+169 RVGAPL
-175 VIPQEGEPLW
+175 MVPREGEPLW

-235 FLFGTASDRPYAAGR
+235 FLFGTASDQPYAAGR
-250 DLTLMAIAFWQTPA
+250 DLTLMAVGFWQKPA

-286 MPGVAYVWK
+286 LPGVAYVWK

-311 YRPDD
+311 YRPND
-316 DWELSLTYTPLVNV
+316 DWELSLTYFPLVNV
-330 AAVARRHLSDT
+330 AAVARRRLSEQ

-359 RLIDDDRFYVFDQR
+359 RLIEEDRFFVFDQR
-373 AALGLER
+373 AAIGVER

-387 VESTVSYLFDRTLF
+387 LESTVSYLFDRTLF
-401 QGTSFFSGRRDVID
+401 QGTSFSSGRRDVVD

>member
-1 MARGSLD
+1 MRKVWLPLFA
-8 ARCALALQASLAH
+8 ASL
-21 DAGGSAPG
+21 
-29 CPSLVVKTGLS
+29 
-40 ASFGVGLRP
+40 FG
-49 GAGGRGV
+49 
-56 LPAGRLVL
+56 
-64 AFLGVLF
+64 
-71 CLISSA
+71 ISA
-77 GGEEPLLPVASVLE
+77 GVAAPPELLPPVELPVDSVLE
-91 AAKGD
+91 AASAD
-96 LRVAALPPV
+96 LQVAALPPID
-105 EFNLEQ
+105 FNLEQ

-120 DLDPLAATPS
+120 DLDPQLSTPA
-130 REKRKPYGSN
+130 REKKKPYGSN
-140 APVSMGAFWAPATP
+140 APVSLGVFWAPPTP
-154 VVGQGATLSMNAEFA
+154 VVGQQATLSMNAEFA
-169 RVGMPL
+169 RVGAPL
-175 VIPQEGEPLW
+175 MAPQEGEPLW

-196 ATEAVLPD
+196 DTEAVLPD

-235 FLFGTASDRPYAAGR
+235 FLFGTASDQPYAAGR
-250 DLTLMAIAFWQTPA
+250 DLTLMAVGFWQKPA

-286 MPGVAYVWK
+286 LPGVAYVWK

-311 YRPDD
+311 YRPND
-316 DWELSLTYTPLVNV
+316 DWELSLTYFPLVNV
-330 AAVARRHLSDT
+330 AAVARRRLSEQ

-359 RLIDDDRFYVFDQR
+359 RLIEEDRFFVFDQR
-373 AALGLER
+373 AAIGVER
-380 RLAGGFS
+380 QLAGGFS
-387 VESTVSYLFDRTLF
+387 LESTVSYLFDRTLF
-401 QGTSFFSGRRDVID
+401 QGTSFSSGRRDVVD

>member
-1 MARGSLD
+1 MLGNQRGNGSWRKVWLPLF
-8 ARCALALQASLAH
+8 AASLLGIR
-21 DAGGSAPG
+21 AGGAAP
-29 CPSLVVKTGLS
+29 P
-40 ASFGVGLRP
+40 
-49 GAGGRGV
+49 
-56 LPAGRLVL
+56 
-64 AFLGVLF
+64 
-71 CLISSA
+71 
-77 GGEEPLLPVASVLE
+77 ELLPPVELPVDSVLE
-91 AAKGD
+91 AASAD
-96 LRVAALPPV
+96 LRVAALPPID
-105 EFNLEQ
+105 FNLEQ

-120 DLDPLAATPS
+120 DLDPQLSTPAQ
-130 REKRKPYGSN
+130 EKKKPYGSS
-140 APVSMGAFWAPATP
+140 APVSLGAFWAPPTP
-154 VVGQGATLSMNAEFA
+154 VVGQQATLSMNAEFA
-169 RVGMPL
+169 RVGAPL
-175 VIPQEGEPLW
+175 MVPREGEPLW

-235 FLFGTASDRPYAAGR
+235 FLFGTASDQPYAAGR
-250 DLTLMAIAFWQTPA
+250 DLTLMAVGFWQKPA

-286 MPGVAYVWK
+286 LPGVAYVWK

-311 YRPDD
+311 YRPND
-316 DWELSLTYTPLVNV
+316 DWELSLTYFPLVNV
-330 AAVARRHLSDT
+330 AAVARRRLSEQ
-341 ASLFATY
+341 ASFFATY

-359 RLIDDDRFYVFDQR
+359 RLIEEDRFFVFDQR
-373 AALGLER
+373 AAIGVER

-387 VESTVSYLFDRTLF
+387 LESTVSYLFDRTLF
-401 QGTSFFSGRRDVID
+401 QGTSFSSGRRDVVD

>member
-1 MARGSLD
+1 MLGNQRGNGSLRKVWLPLF
-8 ARCALALQASLAH
+8 AASL
-21 DAGGSAPG
+21 
-29 CPSLVVKTGLS
+29 
-40 ASFGVGLRP
+40 FE
-49 GAGGRGV
+49 
-56 LPAGRLVL
+56 
-64 AFLGVLF
+64 
-71 CLISSA
+71 ISA
-77 GGEEPLLPVASVLE
+77 GVAAPPELLPPVELPVDSVLE
-91 AAKGD
+91 AASAD
-96 LRVAALPPV
+96 LRVAALPPID
-105 EFNLEQ
+105 FNLEQ

-120 DLDPLAATPS
+120 DLDPQLSTPAQ
-130 REKRKPYGSN
+130 EKKKPYGSS
-140 APVSMGAFWAPATP
+140 APVSLGAFWAPPTP
-154 VVGQGATLSMNAEFA
+154 VVGQQATLSMNAEFA
-169 RVGMPL
+169 RVGAPL
-175 VIPQEGEPLW
+175 MVPREGEPLW

-235 FLFGTASDRPYAAGR
+235 FLFGTASDQPYAAGR
-250 DLTLMAIAFWQTPA
+250 DLTLMAVGFWQKPA

-286 MPGVAYVWK
+286 LPGVAYVWK

-311 YRPDD
+311 YRPND
-316 DWELSLTYTPLVNV
+316 DWELSLTYFPLVNV
-330 AAVARRHLSDT
+330 AAVARRRLSEQ
-341 ASLFATY
+341 ASFFATY

-359 RLIDDDRFYVFDQR
+359 RLIEEDRFFVFDQR
-373 AALGLER
+373 AAIGVER

-387 VESTVSYLFDRTLF
+387 LESTVSYLFDRTLF
-401 QGTSFFSGRRDVID
+401 QGTSFSSGRRDVVD

>member
-1 MARGSLD
+1 MLGNQRGNGSWRKVWLPLF
-8 ARCALALQASLAH
+8 AASLLGIR
-21 DAGGSAPG
+21 AGGAAQP
-29 CPSLVVKTGLS
+29 
-40 ASFGVGLRP
+40 
-49 GAGGRGV
+49 
-56 LPAGRLVL
+56 
-64 AFLGVLF
+64 
-71 CLISSA
+71 
-77 GGEEPLLPVASVLE
+77 ELLPPVELPVDSVLE
-91 AAKGD
+91 AASAD
-96 LRVAALPPV
+96 MRVAALPPID
-105 EFNLEQ
+105 FNLEQ

-120 DLDPLAATPS
+120 DLDPQLSTPAQ
-130 REKRKPYGSN
+130 EKKKPYGSS
-140 APVSMGAFWAPATP
+140 APVSLGAFWAPPTP
-154 VVGQGATLSMNAEFA
+154 VVGQQATLSMNAEFA
-169 RVGMPL
+169 RVGAPL
-175 VIPQEGEPLW
+175 MVPREGEPLW

-235 FLFGTASDRPYAAGR
+235 FLFGTASDQPYAAGR
-250 DLTLMAIAFWQTPA
+250 DLTLMAVGFWQKPA

-286 MPGVAYVWK
+286 LPGVAYVWK

-311 YRPDD
+311 YRPND
-316 DWELSLTYTPLVNV
+316 DWELSLTYFPLVNV
-330 AAVARRHLSDT
+330 AAVARRRLSEQ
-341 ASLFATY
+341 ASFFATY

-359 RLIDDDRFYVFDQR
+359 RLIEEDRFFVFDQR
-373 AALGLER
+373 AAIGVER

-387 VESTVSYLFDRTLF
+387 LESTVSYLFDRTLF
-401 QGTSFFSGRRDVID
+401 QGTSFSSGRRDVVD

>member
-1 MARGSLD
+1 MRKVWLPLFA
-8 ARCALALQASLAH
+8 ASL
-21 DAGGSAPG
+21 
-29 CPSLVVKTGLS
+29 
-40 ASFGVGLRP
+40 FG
-49 GAGGRGV
+49 
-56 LPAGRLVL
+56 
-64 AFLGVLF
+64 
-71 CLISSA
+71 ISA
-77 GGEEPLLPVASVLE
+77 GVAAPPELLPPVELPVDSVLE
-91 AAKGD
+91 AASAD
-96 LRVAALPPV
+96 LRVAALPPID
-105 EFNLEQ
+105 FNLEQ

-120 DLDPLAATPS
+120 DLDPQLSTPA
-130 REKRKPYGSN
+130 REKKKPYGSN
-140 APVSMGAFWAPATP
+140 APVSLGVFWAPPTP
-154 VVGQGATLSMNAEFA
+154 VVGQQATLSMNAEFA
-169 RVGMPL
+169 RVGAPL
-175 VIPQEGEPLW
+175 MAPQEGEPLW
-185 LGIAKFGRLEL
+185 LGIAKFARLEL
-196 ATEAVLPD
+196 DTEAVLPD

-235 FLFGTASDRPYAAGR
+235 FLFGTASDQPYAAGR
-250 DLTLMAIAFWQTPA
+250 DLTLMAVGFWQKPA

-286 MPGVAYVWK
+286 LPGVAYVWK

-311 YRPDD
+311 YRPND
-316 DWELSLTYTPLVNV
+316 DWELSLTYFPLVNV
-330 AAVARRHLSDT
+330 AAVARRRLSEQ

-359 RLIDDDRFYVFDQR
+359 RLIEEDRFFVFDQR
-373 AALGLER
+373 AAIGVER
-380 RLAGGFS
+380 QLAGGFS
-387 VESTVSYLFDRTLF
+387 LESTVSYLFDRTLF
-401 QGTSFFSGRRDVID
+401 QGTSFSSGRRDVVD

>member
-1 MARGSLD
+1 MRKVWLPLFA
-8 ARCALALQASLAH
+8 ASL
-21 DAGGSAPG
+21 
-29 CPSLVVKTGLS
+29 
-40 ASFGVGLRP
+40 FG
-49 GAGGRGV
+49 
-56 LPAGRLVL
+56 
-64 AFLGVLF
+64 
-71 CLISSA
+71 ISA
-77 GGEEPLLPVASVLE
+77 GVAAPPELLPPVELPVDSVLE
-91 AAKGD
+91 AASAD
-96 LRVAALPPV
+96 LRVAALPPID
-105 EFNLEQ
+105 FNLEQ
-111 DTFANEPIS
+111 DPFANEPIS
-120 DLDPLAATPS
+120 DLDPQLSTPA
-130 REKRKPYGSN
+130 REKKKPYGSN
-140 APVSMGAFWAPATP
+140 APVSLGAFWAPPTP
-154 VVGQGATLSMNAEFA
+154 VVGQQATLSMNAEFA
-169 RVGMPL
+169 RVGAPL
-175 VIPQEGEPLW
+175 MAPQEGEPLW

-235 FLFGTASDRPYAAGR
+235 FLFGTASDQPYAAGR
-250 DLTLMAIAFWQTPA
+250 DLTLMAVGFWQKPA

-286 MPGVAYVWK
+286 LPGVAYVWK

-311 YRPDD
+311 YRPND
-316 DWELSLTYTPLVNV
+316 DWELSLTYFPLVNV
-330 AAVARRHLSDT
+330 AAVARRRLSEQ

-359 RLIDDDRFYVFDQR
+359 RLIEEDRFFVFDQR
-373 AALGLER
+373 AAIGVER
-380 RLAGGFS
+380 QLAGGFS
-387 VESTVSYLFDRTLF
+387 LESTVSYLFDRTLF
-401 QGTSFFSGRRDVID
+401 QGTSFSSGRRDVVD

>member
-1 MARGSLD
+1 VLGNQRGNGSLRKVWLPLF
-8 ARCALALQASLAH
+8 AASL
-21 DAGGSAPG
+21 
-29 CPSLVVKTGLS
+29 
-40 ASFGVGLRP
+40 FG
-49 GAGGRGV
+49 
-56 LPAGRLVL
+56 
-64 AFLGVLF
+64 
-71 CLISSA
+71 ISA
-77 GGEEPLLPVASVLE
+77 GVAAPPELLPPVELPVDSVLE
-91 AAKGD
+91 AASAD
-96 LRVAALPPV
+96 LRVAALPPID
-105 EFNLEQ
+105 FNLEQ

-120 DLDPLAATPS
+120 DLDPQLSTPA
-130 REKRKPYGSN
+130 REKKKPYGSN
-140 APVSMGAFWAPATP
+140 APVSLGAFWAPPTP
-154 VVGQGATLSMNAEFA
+154 VVGQQATLSMNAEFA
-169 RVGMPL
+169 RVGAPL
-175 VIPQEGEPLW
+175 MVPQEGEPLW

-235 FLFGTASDRPYAAGR
+235 FLFGTASDQPYAAGR
-250 DLTLMAIAFWQTPA
+250 DLTLMAVGFWQKPA

-286 MPGVAYVWK
+286 LPGVAYVWK

-311 YRPDD
+311 YRPND
-316 DWELSLTYTPLVNV
+316 DWELSLTYFPLVNV
-330 AAVARRHLSDT
+330 AAVARRRLSEQ

-359 RLIDDDRFYVFDQR
+359 RLIEEDRFFVFDQR
-373 AALGLER
+373 AAIGVER

-387 VESTVSYLFDRTLF
+387 LESTVSYLFDRTLF
-401 QGTSFFSGRRDVID
+401 QGTSFSSGRRDVVD

>member
-1 MARGSLD
+1 MLGNQRGNGSWRKVWLPLF
-8 ARCALALQASLAH
+8 AASLLGIR
-21 DAGGSAPG
+21 AGGAAP
-29 CPSLVVKTGLS
+29 P
-40 ASFGVGLRP
+40 
-49 GAGGRGV
+49 
-56 LPAGRLVL
+56 
-64 AFLGVLF
+64 
-71 CLISSA
+71 
-77 GGEEPLLPVASVLE
+77 ELLPPVELPVDSVLE
-91 AAKGD
+91 AASAD
-96 LRVAALPPV
+96 LRVAALPPID
-105 EFNLEQ
+105 FNLEQ

-120 DLDPLAATPS
+120 DLDPQLSTPAQ
-130 REKRKPYGSN
+130 EKKKLYGSS
-140 APVSMGAFWAPATP
+140 APVSLGAFWAPPTP
-154 VVGQGATLSMNAEFA
+154 VVGQQATLSMNAEFA
-169 RVGMPL
+169 RVGAPL
-175 VIPQEGEPLW
+175 MVPREGEPLW

-235 FLFGTASDRPYAAGR
+235 FLFGTASDQPYAAGR
-250 DLTLMAIAFWQTPA
+250 DLTLMAVGFWQKPA

-286 MPGVAYVWK
+286 LPGVAYVWK

-311 YRPDD
+311 YRPND
-316 DWELSLTYTPLVNV
+316 DWELSLTYFPLVNV
-330 AAVARRHLSDT
+330 AAVARRRLSEQ
-341 ASLFATY
+341 ASFFATY

-359 RLIDDDRFYVFDQR
+359 RLIEEDRFFVFDQR
-373 AALGLER
+373 AAIGVER

-387 VESTVSYLFDRTLF
+387 LESTVSYLFDRTLF
-401 QGTSFFSGRRDVID
+401 QGTSFSSGRRDVVD